1 MRVIG
6 LTGSVAAGKTTV
18 GALFREWGATVIDA
32 DVLVRE
38 MQRRGEPV
46 FAAIVAAF
54 GPGIVDAHGEL
65 DRGQLR
71 GRILTDLDARHRLE
85 AIVHPALDVR
95 LRELVAA
102 ARARGDW
109 IVIADIPLLFE
120 AGDPAAY
127 DGIIVV
133 DAPLAERRRRLMDNR
148 GFDASEAEQLIAA
161 QLPSSD
167 KRARATWIIDNDGDR
182 EALVLKARQVLEAL
196 QR

>member
-1 MRVIG
+1 MQVIG
-6 LTGSVAAGKTTV
+6 LTGSVAAGKSTV

-148 GFDASEAEQLIAA
+148 GFEASEAEQLIAA

>member
-46 FAAIVAAF
+46 FDAIVAAF

-148 GFDASEAEQLIAA
+148 GFEASEAEQLIAA

>member
-1 MRVIG
+1 MQVIG